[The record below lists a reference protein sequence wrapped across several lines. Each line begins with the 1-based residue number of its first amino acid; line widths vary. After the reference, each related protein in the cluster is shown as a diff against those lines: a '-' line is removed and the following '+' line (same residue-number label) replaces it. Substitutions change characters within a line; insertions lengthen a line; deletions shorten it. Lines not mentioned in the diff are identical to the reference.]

1 MMQTTVKPFKP
12 EDVGL
17 CSKRLRNIDGHIQS
31 RYVDPGRLP
40 GTLTLVA
47 RGGRTAYLH
56 CQGMANVE
64 QQQPV
69 QEDTLFRIYSMTK
82 PVTSVA
88 LMMLYEAGHFQLMD
102 PVHHYIPEFRN
113 LRVYAGGIYPNFLT
127 TPTNRPMRIMDL
139 LTHTSGLTYGFLNR
153 SNVDAAYRE
162 LQLDVDTRGGFT
174 THALIEQLAKLP
186 LEFSPGE
193 AWNYSV
199 STDVLGY
206 LVEVLSGQT
215 LAEFFQQRIFTPL
228 GLHDTGFHVPVEQQ
242 ARFAACY
249 EYRQPGS
256 FSLQDDAAN
265 SKFLAQPTF
274 FSGGGGLIST
284 AADYLRFAQMLLNG
298 GQLDGT
304 RLLSPRTV
312 TYMSRNHLPGG
323 KTLPALATGSFSET
337 PFEGVGFGLGF
348 AVRDN
353 AVSAGVLSSEGEL
366 SWGGLAS
373 THFWIDPQEDLIAIF
388 MTQLIPSSSYNI
400 RNELRTLVY
409 SALID

>member
-1 MMQTTVKPFKP
+1 MRTAVELCKP
-12 EDVGL
+12 EEVGL
-17 CSKRLRNIDGHIQS
+17 CSKRLRNIDSHIQA
-31 RYVDPGRLP
+31 RYLEPGRLP

-47 RGGRTAYLH
+47 RGGRTAYLN
-56 CQGMANVE
+56 CQGMADVE

-69 QEDTLFRIYSMTK
+69 REDTLFRIYSMTK

-102 PVHHYIPEFRN
+102 PVHRYIPEFRD
-113 LRVYAGGIYPNFLT
+113 LRVYAGGIYPNFMT
-127 TPTNRPMRIMDL
+127 TPTKRPMRIMDL
-139 LTHTSGLTYGFLNR
+139 LTHTSGLTYGFMNR
-153 SNVDAAYRE
+153 TNLDAAYRE
-162 LQLDVDTRGGFT
+162 LRLDVDTPKGFT
-174 THALIEQLAKLP
+174 TRALIQQLAKLP

-215 LAEFFQQRIFTPL
+215 LAEFFQQQIFNPL
-228 GLHDTGFHVPVEQQ
+228 GMHDTGFHLPVEQRD
-242 ARFAACY
+242 RFAACY
-249 EYRQPGS
+249 QYQQPGG
-256 FSLQDDAAN
+256 FSLQDDPAN
-265 SKFLAQPTF
+265 SSFLAAPTF
-274 FSGGGGLIST
+274 FSGGGGLVST
-284 AADYLRFAQMLLNG
+284 AADYLHFAQMLLQG
-298 GQLDGT
+298 GQLNGT

-312 TYMSRNHLPGG
+312 AYMGRNHLPNE
-323 KTLPALATGSFSET
+323 KTLPTLATGSFSET

-373 THFWIDPQEDLIAIF
+373 THFWIDPKEDLIAIF

-400 RNELRTLVY
+400 RNELRALVY
-409 SALID
+409 GALID

>member
-1 MMQTTVKPFKP
+1 MQTAVEPSKP
-12 EDVGL
+12 EEVGL
-17 CSKRLRNIDGHIQS
+17 CSKRLRNIDRHIQA
-31 RYVDPGRLP
+31 RYIEPGHLP

-47 RGGRTAYLH
+47 RGGRTAYLN
-56 CQGMANVE
+56 CQGMANAE
-64 QQQPV
+64 QQQSV

-82 PVTSVA
+82 PITSVA

-102 PVHHYIPEFRN
+102 PVHSYIPEFRD
-113 LRVYAGGIYPNFLT
+113 LRVYESGIYPDFFT
-127 TPTNRPMRIMDL
+127 KPTKRPMRIMDL

-153 SNVDAAYRE
+153 SNLDAAYRE
-162 LQLDVDTRGGFT
+162 LQLDLDTPKGFT
-174 THALIEQLAKLP
+174 TRTLIEQLAKLP

-206 LVEVLSGQT
+206 LVEVLSGQS
-215 LAEFFQQRIFTPL
+215 LADFFQQRIFTPL
-228 GLHDTGFHVPVEQQ
+228 NMQNTGFHVPVHQQ

-249 EYRQPGS
+249 QYCHGGS
-256 FSLQDDAAN
+256 FSLQDDSA
-265 SKFLAQPTF
+265 SSSFLSPPTF

-284 AADYLRFAQMLLNG
+284 AADYLRFAQMFLNG

-312 TYMSRNHLPGG
+312 AYMGRNHLPNE

-409 SALID
+409 SCLVD